1 MNGFPNGLLAAVA
14 LLIIVGAMAAA
25 YFVIYTRAD

>member
-1 MNGFPNGLLAAVA
+1 MNEFPSSLLAAFA
-14 LLIIVGAMAAA
+14 LLVILGTVAAA

>member
-1 MNGFPNGLLAAVA
+1 MNEFPNGLLAAIA
-14 LLIIVGAMAAA
+14 LLVIIGAIAAA